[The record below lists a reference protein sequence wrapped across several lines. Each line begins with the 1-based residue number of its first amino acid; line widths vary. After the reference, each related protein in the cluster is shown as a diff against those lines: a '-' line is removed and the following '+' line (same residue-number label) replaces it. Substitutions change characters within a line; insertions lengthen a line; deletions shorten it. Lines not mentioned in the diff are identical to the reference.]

1 MIATTLITSP
11 ASKAVTWAITEGS
24 EYAKISASGVVTA
37 NKNLTAPVTVTV
49 QAAAKDGSGVTAEQD
64 ITVNPLSY
72 GVEIKRPNASE
83 NTTLVWDMAADGNDT
98 MQLSAKVY
106 PLTAEQSVTWKS
118 SSTKVAAIDETGKI
132 TFLKAGSVTITATAN
147 DGSGKKAT
155 FKIQVIKLMKS
166 LELANTSVAGGK
178 SVTLKPLFTPADP
191 TNKKLAWS
199 VSENEY
205 GIKINGSGK
214 VSTKAVTEPVNVTV
228 TVSALDGSGVSASC
242 EVTVYPATTK
252 VTISAMGGELP
263 ASISVDTTLELTASS
278 LPGNTANVYT
288 WKSSNEKIAAVD
300 ANGVVTAIKAGKVKI
315 TCTAADGTNKSASV
329 TLKVIKTDETPPK
342 Q

>member
-1 MIATTLITSP
+1 M
-11 ASKAVTWAITEGS
+11 
-24 EYAKISASGVVTA
+24 
-37 NKNLTAPVTVTV
+37 PVTVTV
-49 QAAAKDGSGVTAEQD
+49 QAAAKDGSGVTAQQE

-83 NTTLVWDMAADGNDT
+83 NTTLIWDMADRNVIR
-98 MQLSAKVY
+98 LSAKVY
-106 PLTAEQSVTWKS
+106 PLSAEQSVTWKS
-118 SSTKVAAIDETGKI
+118 SNAKVASIDASGKI
-132 TFLKAGSVTITATAN
+132 TCLKAGTVTITATAN
-147 DGSGKKAT
+147 DGSGKKAS
-155 FKIQVIKLMKS
+155 FKLQIVKLMKF
-166 LELANTSVAGGK
+166 LGLVDVSVAGGK

-199 VSENEY
+199 VSENKY

-228 TVSALDGSGVSASC
+228 TASALDGSGVSASC

-252 VTISAMGGELP
+252 VTISAKGGELP
-263 ASISVDTTLELTASS
+263 ASIFTDTTLELTASS
-278 LPGNTANVYT
+278 LPAGTKGTYT

-329 TLKVIKTDETPPK
+329 TLKIVEAIETPPK
-342 Q
+342 L

>member
-1 MIATTLITSP
+1 M
-11 ASKAVTWAITEGS
+11 
-24 EYAKISASGVVTA
+24 VTA
-37 NKNLTAPVTVTV
+37 NKNLTVPVTVTV

-147 DGSGKKAT
+147 DGSGKKAS
-155 FKIQVIKLMKS
+155 FKIQVVKLMKS

-178 SVTLKPLFTPADP
+178 SVTLKPVIGPTDV
-191 TNKKLAWS
+191 TNKKLTWS

-205 GIKINGSGK
+205 GIKINASGK
-214 VSTKAVTEPVNVTV
+214 LTTKAVTEPVTVTV
-228 TVSALDGSGVSASC
+228 TAAAQDGSDVKATC
-242 EVTVYPATTK
+242 KVTVYPATTK
-252 VTISAMGGELP
+252 VTISAKGGGELP

-278 LPGNTANVYT
+278 LPENTANVYT

-329 TLKVIKTDETPPK
+329 TLKIVETDETPPK
-342 Q
+342 L